1 MKRNKRTEVV
11 AQVRLTPLTDHI
23 LKRMGLE
30 GTVIRQRLRRF
41 YQERHLGRKAPCESG
56 RGAPT

>member
-30 GTVIRQRLRRF
+30 GMVIRQRLRRF
-41 YQERHLGRKAPCESG
+41 
-56 RGAPT
+56 